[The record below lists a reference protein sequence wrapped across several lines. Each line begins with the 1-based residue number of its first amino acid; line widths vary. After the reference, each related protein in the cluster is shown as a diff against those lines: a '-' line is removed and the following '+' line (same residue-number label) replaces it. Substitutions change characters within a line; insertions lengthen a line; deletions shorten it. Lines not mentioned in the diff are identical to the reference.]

1 MLRNAITAIA
11 TTMLLAGAAIAQ
23 QPPAAAPPP
32 PDFSK
37 VEIKTTDLG
46 DNIYMLEGQ
55 GGNITVAVAKD
66 GIIMVDSEYAPLHDK
81 IKAAIST
88 VSNQPIKYLIN
99 THFHGDHT
107 GGNAPF
113 AKDGVTVVAEINVKN
128 RLAAGTTNGLTG
140 AKTPPAPPD
149 ALPSKTYTKTLQIRL
164 LGRVADLRHIDNAH
178 TDGDTYVWFKT
189 ANVLSTGDTFT
200 NGRYPNIDFANGGN
214 IKGMIAATD
223 VYLKLTNAKTR
234 IVPGHGPL
242 ADKAALTEYRTML
255 VTARDRMA
263 KLVKEGKS
271 EDDVVAAKPFADL
284 DAKWAPTELAARILS
299 ASSGIRL
306 RTRKKPGRRAC
317 MKDLVAIAEKIAA
330 RLIERR
336 QTIAVA
342 ESSTGGLISAALLA
356 VPGASAYFLGGA
368 VVYTR
373 DARRILMEIPDDAMK
388 GIRSASEPYAKLL
401 ASQIRRRF
409 STDWGLSETG
419 ATGPTGNRYGDAA
432 GHSCMAVAG
441 TRSTAMTLETG
452 SADRLANMHVFA
464 STALN
469 FLLQNLAR

>member
-1 MLRNAITAIA
+1 MGVREIFMLRIGILAV
-11 TTMLLAGAAIAQ
+11 TTNLLLAGSALAQ

-66 GIIMVDSEYAPLHDK
+66 GIIMVDGEFAPLHDK
-81 IKAAIST
+81 IKDAIST
-88 VSNQPIKYLIN
+88 VSNQTIKYLIN

-113 AKDGVTVVAEINVKN
+113 AKEGVTIVAEVNVKN

-140 AKTPPAPPD
+140 VKTPPAPPD
-149 ALPSKTYTKTLQIRL
+149 ALPSKTYTGSYHIRL
-164 LGRVADLRHIDNAH
+164 RGRVADLKHIENAH

-214 IKGMIAATD
+214 IKGMIAAAD
-223 VYLKLTNAKTR
+223 AYLRLVNAKTR
-234 IVPGHGPL
+234 IVPGHGPM
-242 ADKAALTEYRTML
+242 ADKAALMEYHTML

-284 DAKWAPTELAARILS
+284 DAKWAPTELAS
-299 ASSGIRL
+299 KNFIR
-306 RTRKKPGRRAC
+306 
-317 MKDLVAIAEKIAA
+317 
-330 RLIERR
+330 
-336 QTIAVA
+336 
-342 ESSTGGLISAALLA
+342 
-356 VPGASAYFLGGA
+356 
-368 VVYTR
+368 VVYHSLA
-373 DARRILMEIPDDAMK
+373 DKK
-388 GIRSASEPYAKLL
+388 GTS
-401 ASQIRRRF
+401 
-409 STDWGLSETG
+409 
-419 ATGPTGNRYGDAA
+419 
-432 GHSCMAVAG
+432 
-441 TRSTAMTLETG
+441 
-452 SADRLANMHVFA
+452 
-464 STALN
+464 
-469 FLLQNLAR
+469 